1 MVKGEFFVVDYK
13 IQVDQKYNDIIP
25 SERIRRP
32 NKHGP
37 LQHNFLRKAVFP
49 VPDDLRD
56 IYKSDNLK
64 EVKEFRKACGAISVF
79 YDEKGNT
86 LSVICDQESG
96 IKKANILSEM
106 HFKNLRQKVLL
117 LKRTQ
122 ELAQQIEKNRLQQTA
137 KFSEEFRV
145 AKDLMGLS
153 IGTHGANIQEA
164 RKIRGISSI
173 ELDEQ
178 SSTFRICGETQ
189 QAVKQAR
196 SMLEFA
202 EDIVLV
208 PREYIGKM
216 VRVYL

>member
-25 SERIRRP
+25 SERIRLP
-32 NKHGP
+32 NKNGP

-79 YDEKGNT
+79 YDEKANT